1 MKQTTGDNVSSG
13 ESNGLACLL
22 CVFEHQWTTIE
33 RLFSSTCDR
42 TTAVGHF
49 AGGVVGNKANQFRVE
64 VKNLTFARN
73 IDPTRTWREERER
86 ERKSSIPLGTN
97 EI

>member
-49 AGGVVGNKANQFRVE
+49 AGGGGGGGKQS
-64 VKNLTFARN
+64 
-73 IDPTRTWREERER
+73 
-86 ERKSSIPLGTN
+86 KSISG
-97 EI
+97 